1 MSDVELLI
9 RALSLRDELLQA
21 EEEMLRDIPTRTR
34 GFSRGETIISA
45 GSRPTESCLLLSG
58 FACRELYVEEGKRQ
72 IAAIHIG
79 GDFVDLHGLL
89 LKVMDHSVVALS
101 DCSATFVP
109 HAALTAITQKA
120 AHLTR
125 MLWMSTVVDAAIQ
138 RAWITSMGRRSAIQR
153 AGHLICELYSR
164 MAAVGLASNHA
175 LIVPFTQRDFA
186 DMLGLS
192 DVHVNRTLRDLR
204 AQGLIRWEQQSIIIL
219 NFSGLAAMADFDATY
234 LNLFRAPR

>member
-1 MSDVELLI
+1 
-9 RALSLRDELLQA
+9 
-21 EEEMLRDIPTRTR
+21 
-34 GFSRGETIISA
+34 
-45 GSRPTESCLLLSG
+45 
-58 FACRELYVEEGKRQ
+58 
-72 IAAIHIG
+72 
-79 GDFVDLHGLL
+79 
-89 LKVMDHSVVALS
+89 
-101 DCSATFVP
+101 
-109 HAALTAITQKA
+109 
-120 AHLTR
+120 
-125 MLWMSTVVDAAIQ
+125 
-138 RAWITSMGRRSAIQR
+138 
-153 AGHLICELYSR
+153 